1 MTACIVG
8 WSHGKFGKLDD
19 ETSESL
25 IVKAATE
32 AIAHA
37 GIEPKDVDVIYVG
50 NMNGGFV
57 RQEFHSSLALQAH
70 PDGEQRLDQ
79 LLGGLVDPRRGKH
92 REPAGGR
99 ALPRPLPR
107 HQPGGLHL
115 A

>member
-8 WSHGKFGKLDD
+8 WSHGKFGKLDG

-25 IVKAATE
+25 IVKAASE

-57 RQEFHSSLALQAH
+57 
-70 PDGEQRLDQ
+70 
-79 LLGGLVDPRRGKH
+79 
-92 REPAGGR
+92 
-99 ALPRPLPR
+99 
-107 HQPGGLHL
+107 
-115 A
+115 